1 MLNGRRGVYRF
12 GEGVCEMKEVAG
24 YLPPIGE
31 EEFERKVLRFQDL
44 EVEIPLLTKEQM
56 NKVIE
61 TVKSGSA
68 EIIKSLTASEIVNII
83 DRAIERLLDRSSI
96 YRQKAEKLLPIV
108 TGYDEEMIRLG
119 LTSYLKSFRKH
130 ELQRFLV
137 EDLGNPLLLDDFQP
151 RVKGGFSKAVGPDL
165 ITHVWAGNVPALPLW
180 SFISSLLVKAGT
192 IGKVSSAEPLFA
204 GWFAHLLVEV
214 EPRLANCFAVVWW
227 KGGDEE
233 REKSLF
239 EQCDLVVGYGG
250 NQSLQSLQ
258 SRIPMTTRFLSFGHK
273 VSFGIIS
280 NKTLDP
286 QKTWRTVH
294 QAALDVVRY
303 DQQGCYSPHLFYVQ
317 KGGHVSPREFARY
330 IAREL
335 DNFEKRYPR
344 RSLSMEESA
353 SLASWRQKEEMSLFA
368 NRDKEVLGNVTND
381 WTVVFEE
388 NDVSFTP
395 SPLNRV
401 IRVLS
406 FEKIEDI
413 VPSIKPYRSFLQTV
427 GIATNPKELFQWAEA
442 LGSIGVTRM
451 TALGSMTSPEAGWHH
466 DGRFNLL
473 DLINMVDI
481 ESSAEEDSERFAP
494 YVD

>member
-1 MLNGRRGVYRF
+1 MR
-12 GEGVCEMKEVAG
+12 EVAG
-24 YLPPIGE
+24 YIPEIGE
-31 EEFERKVLRFQDL
+31 EEFEQKILKFQDL
-44 EVEIPLLTKEQM
+44 EVEIPLLTKKQM

-61 TVKSGSA
+61 TVKKGSA
-68 EIIKSLTASEIVNII
+68 ETLKSLTVSEIVNII
-83 DRAIERLLDRSSI
+83 DKVTDRLLDRSSS

-108 TGYDEEMIRLG
+108 TGYDEEMIRLA

-137 EDLGNPLLLDDFQP
+137 EDLGNPLMLDDFQP

-165 ITHVWAGNVPALPLW
+165 ITHVWSGNVPALPLW
-180 SFISSLLVKAGT
+180 SFISGLLVKAGN

-204 GWFAHLLVEV
+204 GWFARLLVEV

-233 REKSLF
+233 RENSLF
-239 EQCDLVVGYGG
+239 EQSNLVIGYGG

-258 SRIPMTTRFLSFGHK
+258 SRIPITTRFLPFGHK
-273 VSFGIIS
+273 VSFGIVS
-280 NKTLDP
+280 NAALDS
-286 QKTWRTVH
+286 QKAWRTAH

-317 KGGHVSPREFARY
+317 NGGKVSPREFARY
-330 IAREL
+330 MATEL
-335 DNFEKRYPR
+335 DNFGKKYPR
-344 RSLSMEESA
+344 RTLSMEESA
-353 SLASWRQKEEMSLFA
+353 SLASWRQKEEMSLFS
-368 NRDKEVLGNVTND
+368 NRNKEVLGNSAND
-381 WTVVFEE
+381 WTVVYEEE
-388 NDVSFTP
+388 NADFTP
-395 SPLNRV
+395 SPLNRA
-401 IRVLS
+401 IRVIA

-413 VPSIKPYRSFLQTV
+413 LPSIKPYRSFLQTV
-427 GIATNPKELFQWAEA
+427 GMATSPKELFQWAKN
-442 LGSIGVTRM
+442 LGGIGVTRI
-451 TALGSMTSPEAGWHH
+451 TALGSMTAPEAGWHH

-473 DLINMVDI
+473 DLISMVDI

>member
-1 MLNGRRGVYRF
+1 MR
-12 GEGVCEMKEVAG
+12 EVAG
-24 YLPPIGE
+24 YIPDIGE
-31 EEFERKVLRFQDL
+31 EEFEQKILKFNEL
-44 EVEIPLLTKEQM
+44 EVEIPLLTKQQM

-61 TVKSGSA
+61 TVKRGSA
-68 EIIKSLTASEIVNII
+68 ETLKSFTVSELVNII
-83 DRAIERLLDRSSI
+83 DKVIDLLLDRSSL
-96 YRQKAEKLLPIV
+96 YRQKAEKLMPIV

-151 RVKGGFSKAVGPDL
+151 RVKGGFAKAVGPNL
-165 ITHVWAGNVPALPLW
+165 ITHVWSGNVPALPLW
-180 SFISSLLVKAGT
+180 SFVSGLLVKAGN

-204 GWFAHLLVEV
+204 GWFARLLVEV
-214 EPRLANCFAVVWW
+214 EPRLTNCFAVVWW

-239 EQCDLVVGYGG
+239 EQSDVVLGYGG

-258 SRIPMTTRFLSFGHK
+258 SRTSITTRFLPFGHK
-273 VSFGIIS
+273 ISFGIVS
-280 NKTLDP
+280 NKALDS
-286 QKTWRTVH
+286 QKGWRTAH

-303 DQQGCYSPHLFYVQ
+303 DQQGCYSPHLFYIQ
-317 KGGHVSPREFARY
+317 KGGRVSAREFARY
-330 IAREL
+330 IATEL

-344 RSLSMEESA
+344 RILSMEEST
-353 SLASWRQKEEMSLFA
+353 SLSSWRQKEEMSLFS
-368 NRDKEVLGNVTND
+368 NRDKEVLGNSTND

-388 NDVSFTP
+388 NDISFTP
-395 SPLNRV
+395 SPLNRA
-401 IRVLS
+401 IRVIS

-413 VPSIKPYRSFLQTV
+413 LPSIKPYRSFLQTV
-427 GIATNPKELFQWAEA
+427 GIAASPKELFQWADV
-442 LGSIGVTRM
+442 LGGIGATRL

-466 DGRFNLL
+466 DGRFNIL
-473 DLINMVDI
+473 DLITMVDI